1 MVDTHNHDSDSD
13 LDDLLDEFDEQVLS
27 QPPGAENPA
36 SAAKA
41 TDLDPQAA
49 LEQDFAHDVEQLIKD
64 LKIEDPD
71 AKVQFEE
78 LVKQFETT
86 HASESAKQ
94 ADPSYK
100 APSPQLDGVVKDT
113 MQRLRQSGQNIDE
126 QLKND
131 PSAANPEDMLAQLL
145 SGLGD
150 TGNGDVDMSKL
161 LTDMLEQ
168 LLSKD
173 VLYDPIKELNT
184 KFPAYLAEQKLVL
197 SADKHATYVK
207 QYEITNQIVAVF
219 EAADYNGDDEAT
231 REKVNGLLESLQELG
246 NPPSDLVGDE
256 KDFPGFGGLGGQ
268 DGLDFDL
275 KDLPPGFEKELEEG
289 CKQT

>member
-1 MVDTHNHDSDSD
+1 MADAHNHDSDSD

-27 QPPGAENPA
+27 KPPGAEAA
-36 SAAKA
+36 STAKV
-41 TDLDPQAA
+41 PEQAPDSA

-71 AKVQFEE
+71 ARAQFEL
-78 LVKQFETT
+78 LVKQFETS
-86 HASESAKQ
+86 HAAESAKE
-94 ADPSYK
+94 ADPNCD
-100 APSPQLDGVVKDT
+100 APGPQLDGVVKDT

-150 TGNGDVDMSKL
+150 AGNGDVDMSKL

-184 KFPAYLAEQKLVL
+184 KFPEFLAEQK
-197 SADKHATYVK
+197 SSMDPEKHALYTQ
-207 QYEITNQIVAVF
+207 QYEVTNQIVAVF
-219 EAADYNGDDEAT
+219 EAPDYNGEDDTT
-231 REKVNGLLESLQELG
+231 RDHVNGLLESLQDLG
-246 NPPSDLVGDE
+246 NPPPELVGDD
-256 KDFPGFGGLGGQ
+256 KDFPGFGGLDGQ
-268 DGLDFDL
+268 DGLDFDS
-275 KDLPPGFEKELEEG
+275 KDFPPGLEKELAEG